1 MNRTISPLT
10 AVSLAFFIVGC
21 ATPAPQRLDMTQL
34 PMYGAPEI
42 PRPPELQAADEAFIE
57 RVAKDFGS
65 RAEASKLWVDQGFKF
80 YNQNNFDL
88 AMKRFNQA
96 WLLDPDQ
103 PQVYWGFASVLN
115 DREKFCEG
123 RKMIEKA
130 LELGL
135 GNSNPGALA
144 DAGRLYTL
152 CAVSDPSIDADTKA
166 AYIKKAYNLYVDA
179 SLQSPNLAY
188 VYESW
193 AVSSYWMGNYPEAW
207 KMLEK
212 AKSLG
217 SVPGEKFLN
226 MLKSKMPEPQ
236 D

>member
-1 MNRTISPLT
+1 MNRTPWPLT
-10 AVSLAFFIVGC
+10 ALLISFFIVGC
-21 ATPAPQRLDMTQL
+21 ATPPRQWSDMTQV

-42 PRPPELQAADEAFIE
+42 QRPPELQAADEAFVE
-57 RVAKDFGS
+57 RVAKDFGG
-65 RAEASKLWVDQGFKF
+65 REQASKLWVDQGFKF
-80 YNQNNFDL
+80 YKQNNFDL

-96 WLLDPDQ
+96 WLLNPNE
-103 PQVYWGFASVLN
+103 PGVYWGFASVFN
-115 DREKFCEG
+115 DQEQFCKG

-135 GNSNPGALA
+135 TNSDALA

-152 CAVSDPSIDADTKA
+152 CAVSDPSIDAETKA
-166 AYIKKAYNLYVDA
+166 SYIKKTYNLYVDA
-179 SLQSPNLAY
+179 SLKAPNLAY

-193 AVSSYWMGNYPEAW
+193 AVSSYWMGDYPGAW
-207 KMLEK
+207 KMLKK

-217 SVPGEKFLN
+217 SEPGGKFLE
-226 MLKSKMPEPQ
+226 MLKRKMPEPQ